1 MKSQVRALLRT
12 AADAVSSPHL
22 TCFLL
27 LPTLLLVTA
36 THRKLN
42 GATVRALRDALGIK
56 HGHFARDTQVST
68 GYLSNIEAGR
78 KQPDPAVARRF
89 AARLGVPLDA
99 ITYPVA
105 GVDVAEQV
113 SA

>member
-1 MKSQVRALLRT
+1 L
-12 AADAVSSPHL
+12 
-22 TCFLL
+22 F
-27 LPTLLLVTA
+27 PTLLLVTA

-42 GATVRALRDALGIK
+42 GATVRAMRELLGVK
-56 HGHFARDTQVST
+56 HGHFARDTEVST

-99 ITYPVA
+99 ITYPVP
-105 GVDVAEQV
+105 GDDVALEA